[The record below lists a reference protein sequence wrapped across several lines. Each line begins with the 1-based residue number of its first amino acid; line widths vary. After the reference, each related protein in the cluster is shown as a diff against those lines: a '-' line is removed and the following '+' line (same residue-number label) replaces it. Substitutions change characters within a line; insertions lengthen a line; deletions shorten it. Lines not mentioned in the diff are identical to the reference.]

1 MQQYSSLPEQ
11 NSQVDATSKLLTK
24 IQQLQAELW
33 LERSLNKLQNSLNNC
48 LVSFFTKNQQIAT
61 TEAEIFKTVVDELKN
76 ALAQGR
82 VAIALVEPQKTV
94 CKVSYIDCASCRC
107 ASSPSFLEMRGKKL
121 DLELEAEIE
130 IEDLEFLSK
139 QEPPSAWQ
147 LTDINQSIIGWLI
160 FTTASIPCDGE
171 SLEDRSIELRAELM
185 ARAAKQC
192 VATIAQLRQIQSLQ
206 QHCQRLENFNQE
218 LERTNQLKNQFLAN
232 TSHEIRT
239 PLSSIIGFTHLLLAK
254 GYEPNNE
261 RHQEYLHII
270 QSSGKHLLALINDIL
285 DLSKIEANQL
295 EVQCETVD
303 VPTLCRN
310 ILTLVKEKAANKNLK
325 LVLELDPNVTT
336 FVADSLRLK
345 QMLLNLL
352 FNALKFTDSG
362 TVGLQVKANGS
373 FMHFTVWD
381 TGTGISQEHQAELF
395 QPYFQIAS
403 AIVSREEGTGLGLAV
418 TQKLAEL
425 HGGWVEVESEVERGS
440 RFTIVLPLN
449 QAEVEE
455 EGERSFQGE
464 TTEVALQVSTLQLHG
479 ELPPEHLHTITL
491 SPSTEI
497 LLVENDPPNAKLMQN
512 YLESLGYQV
521 ICVKNAAQ
529 MWEVLN
535 QVKPGIILLD
545 VHLPDKNGL
554 LVVKQL
560 RTDRNYQ
567 AIPVIA
573 QTAMA
578 MKGDRETCLAA
589 GFHDYI
595 SKPIDLPLLA
605 TLVSKYIKPPKFARD
620 GKTNTP

>member
-1 MQQYSSLPEQ
+1 
-11 NSQVDATSKLLTK
+11 
-24 IQQLQAELW
+24 
-33 LERSLNKLQNSLNNC
+33 
-48 LVSFFTKNQQIAT
+48 
-61 TEAEIFKTVVDELKN
+61 
-76 ALAQGR
+76 
-82 VAIALVEPQKTV
+82 
-94 CKVSYIDCASCRC
+94 
-107 ASSPSFLEMRGKKL
+107 
-121 DLELEAEIE
+121 
-130 IEDLEFLSK
+130 
-139 QEPPSAWQ
+139 
-147 LTDINQSIIGWLI
+147 
-160 FTTASIPCDGE
+160 
-171 SLEDRSIELRAELM
+171 
-185 ARAAKQC
+185 
-192 VATIAQLRQIQSLQ
+192 
-206 QHCQRLENFNQE
+206 
-218 LERTNQLKNQFLAN
+218 
-232 TSHEIRT
+232 
-239 PLSSIIGFTHLLLAK
+239 
-254 GYEPNNE
+254 
-261 RHQEYLHII
+261 
-270 QSSGKHLLALINDIL
+270 
-285 DLSKIEANQL
+285 
-295 EVQCETVD
+295 
-303 VPTLCRN
+303 
-310 ILTLVKEKAANKNLK
+310 
-325 LVLELDPNVTT
+325 
-336 FVADSLRLK
+336 
-345 QMLLNLL
+345 
-352 FNALKFTDSG
+352 
-362 TVGLQVKANGS
+362 
-373 FMHFTVWD
+373 MHFTVWD

-455 EGERSFQGE
+455 EGERRRQGE
-464 TTEVALQVSTLQLHG
+464 TTEVALQVSTPQLYG

-491 SPSTEI
+491 NPSTEI